1 MPSGT
6 VEIPTRI
13 VVRKL
18 TCTVAGVFLFAAGL
32 TLLWLGMRAV
42 MEIGGYCASGGPYEI
57 RRECPDG
64 TGLIFLGIFAGLVGT
79 GLTAV
84 GTFAGGPQLWTLAWP
99 ALFCSLG
106 WNFLEYGI
114 DPPPPEHGPVW
125 GWLICAVTFL
135 AMGGIPLVGILL
147 AARSVLWG
155 GRDELVT
162 DRLRLAVL
170 ALAATAAVAGI
181 WVGTLIWNA
190 AS

>member
-1 MPSGT
+1 M
-6 VEIPTRI
+6 
-13 VVRKL
+13 
-18 TCTVAGVFLFAAGL
+18 
-32 TLLWLGMRAV
+32 
-42 MEIGGYCASGGPYEI
+42 
-57 RRECPDG
+57 
-64 TGLIFLGIFAGLVGT
+64 
-79 GLTAV
+79 